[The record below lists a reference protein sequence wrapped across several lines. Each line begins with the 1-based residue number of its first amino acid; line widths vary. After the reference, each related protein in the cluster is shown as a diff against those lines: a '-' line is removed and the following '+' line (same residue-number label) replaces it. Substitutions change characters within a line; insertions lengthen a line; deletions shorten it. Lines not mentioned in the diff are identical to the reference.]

1 MLPRSSAPLL
11 VVFVAL
17 ASSLFAQRPGIKDQR
32 PIQDLPSSFNRSPGT
47 GVLIFRLYAEDS
59 KTPLDRQ
66 AVLKLV
72 NHADLTAL
80 WQTTDGASQGIFTDI
95 PMGDYEVEVSAAGYF
110 SERKQVQLTNS
121 VRPVETE
128 ILLHRDASAVS
139 LDLASAIMSSKAR
152 KQAKRAILLMK
163 SGNLAE
169 AQQPLE
175 LAYRM
180 SPSSPE
186 LNFLLGYLNFQKKDF
201 ARSANYLG
209 MAATLSPHDV
219 QSLIMLGRVGLERE
233 NYEGARSALEQAIS
247 LDAGDWVAHDLL
259 AAVYLRE
266 KKYEQA
272 RNEAESA
279 ISKGKRG
286 ASTARLILADALI
299 GLGRDADAAQ
309 SLGTFL
315 NESPQHPLAGEV
327 RTLLARLKDRNSVA
341 EPEALPDSEIRV
353 SGSDSLAVVSAPAL
367 SLKSW
372 KPPGIDDIKLPVAPD
387 VRCPTEQVLEESGK
401 RVEELVQDVERFA
414 AVEDLFHERLD
425 NYGIPIR
432 KENRKYDYVATISEP
447 RTGILNIDEFRSD
460 EFALGGY
467 PDQIETRGFAV
478 LALVFHP
485 HRQNEFEMTCE
496 GLGDWRGQATWL
508 MHFRQRSD
516 RPKQMQAFNI
526 GDRSY
531 SIGLKGRAWIS
542 ADKFQI
548 VRIEAEIA
556 DPMPEIQ
563 LLSEHQVVEYGPVPF
578 PRKNTNLWLPKT
590 AEIYLDFR
598 KRHYHRRHSFDHY
611 MLYSVDTEEKR
622 KEPVAPPA
630 EKQSG

>member
-11 VVFVAL
+11 VVFVVL
-17 ASSLFAQRPGIKDQR
+17 APSLFAQRPGIKDQR
-32 PIQDLPSSFNRSPGT
+32 PIQDLPGSFNSSPGT
-47 GVLIFRLYAEDS
+47 GVLIFRLYAED
-59 KTPLDRQ
+59 TNTRLDRQ

-72 NHADLTAL
+72 NHADLRAL
-80 WQTTDGASQGIFTDI
+80 WQTTDGASQGVFSNV
-95 PMGDYEVEVSAAGYF
+95 PWGNYEVEVSAAGYF
-110 SERKQVQLTNS
+110 SERKEVELANS

-152 KQAKRAILLMK
+152 KQVKRAVLLMK
-163 SGNLAE
+163 SGNLAD

-186 LNFLLGYLNFQKKDF
+186 LNFLLGYLCFQKKDF
-201 ARSANYLG
+201 DRAANYLG
-209 MAATLSPHDV
+209 IAAALSPHDV
-219 QSLIMLGRVGLERE
+219 QSLVLLGRVGLERE
-233 NYEGARSALEQAIS
+233 NYEDARSALEQAIS
-247 LDAGDWVAHDLL
+247 ADAGDWVAHHLL
-259 AAVYLRE
+259 AAVYLHE
-266 KKYEQA
+266 KNYEQA
-272 RNEAESA
+272 RNEAENA
-279 ISKGKRG
+279 LAKGKRG
-286 ASTARLILADALI
+286 ASTARLIAADALI
-299 GLGRDADAAQ
+299 GLGRDAEAAQ
-309 SLGTFL
+309 SLDTFL
-315 NESPQHPLAGEV
+315 KESPRHPAAGQV
-327 RTLLARLKDRNSVA
+327 RTLLAQLKDRSSAA
-341 EPEALPDSEIRV
+341 EPEAIPDSEIRV
-353 SGSDSLAVVSAPAL
+353 SDSDSPAAVPAAAL

-372 KPPGIDDIKLPVAPD
+372 KPPGIDEIKLPVAPD
-387 VRCPTEQVLEESGK
+387 APCPTEQVLEESGK
-401 RVEELVQDVERFA
+401 RVEELVQDVARFA

-425 NYGIPIR
+425 KYGIPIR
-432 KENRKYDYVATISEP
+432 KESRKYDYVATISEP
-447 RTGILNIDEFRSD
+447 RIGIINVDEFRSD

-467 PDQIETRGFAV
+467 PDQIATRGFAV

-508 MHFRQRSD
+508 VHFRQRSD
-516 RPKQMQAFNI
+516 RPNHMHAFNI
-526 GDRSY
+526 GDRTY

-548 VRIEAEIA
+548 VRIEAEIT

-563 LLSEHQVVEYGPVPF
+563 LLSEHEVVEYGPVPF

-590 AEIYLDFR
+590 AEIYFDFR

-622 KEPVAPPA
+622 KEPVVPPA

>member
-1 MLPRSSAPLL
+1 MLPRFSATLL
-11 VVFVAL
+11 VVFVVL
-17 ASSLFAQRPGIKDQR
+17 APNLFAQRPGIKDQR
-32 PIQDLPSSFNRSPGT
+32 PNQDLPSSFNSSYGT
-47 GVLIFRLYAEDS
+47 GVLIFRLYAED
-59 KTPLDRQ
+59 TNTRLDRQ

-72 NHADLTAL
+72 NHADLTL
-80 WQTTDGASQGIFTDI
+80 WQTTNGTSQGIFTDI
-95 PMGDYEVEVSAAGYF
+95 PLGNYEVEVSTAGYF
-110 SERKQVQLTNS
+110 SERKLVQLANS

-128 ILLHRDASAVS
+128 IVLHRDASAVS
-139 LDLASAIMSSKAR
+139 LDLASVIMSPKAR
-152 KQAKRAILLMK
+152 KQAKRAMLLMK
-163 SGNLAE
+163 SGNPAE
-169 AQQPLE
+169 AQQSLE
-175 LAYRM
+175 IAYRM

-186 LNFLLGYLNFQKKDF
+186 LNVLLGYLCFQKKDF
-201 ARSANYLG
+201 VRAANYLG

-219 QSLIMLGRVGLERE
+219 QSLILLGRVELERE
-233 NYEGARSALEQAIS
+233 DYEGARSALEQAIS
-247 LDAGDWVAHDLL
+247 VDAGNWVAHHLL
-259 AAVYLRE
+259 AAVYLHE

-279 ISKGKRG
+279 IAKGKSG
-286 ASTARLILADALI
+286 AGTARLIAADALI
-299 GLGRDADAAQ
+299 GLGRDAEAAQ
-309 SLGTFL
+309 RLDTFL
-315 NESPQHPLAGEV
+315 KESPQHPLAVQV
-327 RTLLARLKDRNSVA
+327 RTLLAQLKDRNSAA
-341 EPEALPDSEIRV
+341 EPGALPVSEIRV
-353 SGSDSLAVVSAPAL
+353 SDSDLLVVVSAPAL

-372 KPPGIDDIKLPVAPD
+372 KPPGIDDIKLPIAPD
-387 VRCPTEQVLEESGK
+387 VRCPSEQVLEESGK

-447 RTGILNIDEFRSD
+447 RTGIINVDEFRSD

-467 PDQIETRGFAV
+467 PDQIATRGFAV

-485 HRQNEFEMTCE
+485 HRQEEFEMKCE

-508 MHFRQRSD
+508 VHFRQRSD
-516 RPKQMQAFNI
+516 RPNHMLAYNI
-526 GDRSY
+526 SGRTY
-531 SIGLKGRAWIS
+531 SVGLKGRAWIS

-548 VRIEAEIA
+548 VRIEAENT

-563 LLSEHQVVEYGPVPF
+563 LLSEHEVVEYGPVPF
-578 PRKNTNLWLPKT
+578 PMKNTNLWLPKT
-590 AEIYLDFR
+590 AEIYFDFR

-622 KEPVAPPA
+622 KEPVAPLA

>member
-11 VVFVAL
+11 VVFVVL
-17 ASSLFAQRPGIKDQR
+17 APSLFAQRPGIKDQS
-32 PIQDLPSSFNRSPGT
+32 PNQDLPRYFNSSSGT
-47 GVLIFRLYAEDS
+47 GVLIFRLYAED
-59 KTPLDRQ
+59 TNTRLDRQ

-72 NHADLTAL
+72 NHADLTL
-80 WQTTDGASQGIFTDI
+80 WQTTNGASQGIFTDM
-95 PMGDYEVEVSAAGYF
+95 PLGNYEVEVSAAGYF
-110 SERKQVQLTNS
+110 SERKQVQLANS

-128 ILLHRDASAVS
+128 IVLRRDASAVS
-139 LDLASAIMSSKAR
+139 LDLASAIMSPKAR

-169 AQQPLE
+169 AQPSLE

-186 LNFLLGYLNFQKKDF
+186 LNFLLGYLCFQKKDF
-201 ARSANYLG
+201 ARAANYLG
-209 MAATLSPHDV
+209 MAATLSPRDV
-219 QSLIMLGRVGLERE
+219 QSLILLGRVGLERE
-233 NYEGARSALEQAIS
+233 DYEGARSALEQAIS
-247 LDAGDWVAHDLL
+247 VDAGDWVAHHLL
-259 AAVYLRE
+259 AAVYLHE

-279 ISKGKRG
+279 IAKGKSG
-286 ASTARLILADALI
+286 ASTARLIAADALI
-299 GLGRDADAAQ
+299 GLGRDAEAAQ
-309 SLGTFL
+309 SLDTFL
-315 NESPQHPLAGEV
+315 KESPQQPLAGQV
-327 RTLLARLKDRNSVA
+327 RTLLAQLKDRDSAA
-341 EPEALPDSEIRV
+341 EPGALPDSEIRV
-353 SGSDSLAVVSAPAL
+353 SDSDSHVVASAPAL

-372 KPPGIDDIKLPVAPD
+372 KPPGIDDIKLPIAPD
-387 VRCPTEQVLEESGK
+387 VGCPTEQVLEESGR
-401 RVEELVQDVERFA
+401 RVEELVRDVERFA

-425 NYGIPIR
+425 DYGIPIS

-447 RTGILNIDEFRSD
+447 RRGIINVDEFRSD

-467 PDQIETRGFAV
+467 PDHIDTRGFAV

-485 HRQNEFEMTCE
+485 HRQEEFEMKCE

-508 MHFRQRSD
+508 VHFRQRSD
-516 RPKQMQAFNI
+516 RPNHMHAYNI
-526 GDRSY
+526 SGRTY
-531 SIGLKGRAWIS
+531 SVGLKGRAWIS

-548 VRIEAEIA
+548 VRIEAENT

-563 LLSEHQVVEYGPVPF
+563 LLSEHEVVEYGPVPF
-578 PRKNTNLWLPKT
+578 PMKNTNLWLPKT
-590 AEIYLDFR
+590 AELYFDFR

-622 KEPVAPPA
+622 KEPVAPSA
-630 EKQSG
+630 KKQSG

>member
-11 VVFVAL
+11 VVFVVL

-59 KTPLDRQ
+59 NTPLDRQ

-186 LNFLLGYLNFQKKDF
+186 LNLLLGYLNFQKKDF
-201 ARSANYLG
+201 ARAANYLG

-233 NYEGARSALEQAIS
+233 DYEGARSALEQAIS

-279 ISKGKRG
+279 IAKGKRG
-286 ASTARLILADALI
+286 ASTARLIMADALI

-353 SGSDSLAVVSAPAL
+353 SDSDSLAVVSAPAL

-432 KENRKYDYVATISEP
+432 KENRKYDYVAIISEP

-516 RPKQMQAFNI
+516 RPKQMQAFNV

-556 DPMPEIQ
+556 DPIPEIQ

-622 KEPVAPPA
+622 KEPVSPPA